1 MEKISDFI
9 NRFILSAENMD
20 DNGKLAEFIE
30 SHFDDNTDRLL
41 FQKSKQ
47 ADIDMGLAVSTIL
60 GHRKLRDKVPSWY
73 RNPHLIFPSSLSVE
87 QCSSEFTAE
96 SRVRTIL
103 ELMPDDC
110 KADTSRLKI
119 ADLTGGLGVDCYVF
133 SRHFG
138 KVLYNEMNPV
148 LADAVRHNFSVL
160 GCSNISVSCS
170 RIECSADGSDTE
182 DLCGTA
188 SATPEGL
195 LRGRA
200 PDIIYLDPARRA
212 ADGKK
217 VFRIEDCQP
226 DIIQLKDSLLRTARF
241 VAVKL
246 SPMADI
252 DIVAR
257 SLGPHCRRIDVVS
270 YANEC
275 KEVVAYLDREYDGEC
290 IICAKCSGKGEFFFT
305 RTEENDADAILL
317 PGASLDRIMSESGAL
332 LLEPDKALLKAGAF
346 RLLCRRF
353 PLAMLDRSTHCYI
366 APVSIHT
373 YTSEYG
379 ISSIKDSD
387 YAADKYELQNFFR
400 IFRIIRVLPL
410 DRNGILTAGKD
421 FPQADVTARNIPVSS
436 DELRRRLKVQSSG
449 RYHIFGLR
457 VTVTPESESLPATSG
472 NYLFITERI

>member
-1 MEKISDFI
+1 MVQESTVYDYSVRAEKLMAAMSPVVQVIMYVTMI
-9 NRFILSAENMD
+9 IL
-20 DNGKLAEFIE
+20 
-30 SHFDDNTDRLL
+30 
-41 FQKSKQ
+41 
-47 ADIDMGLAVSTIL
+47 
-60 GHRKLRDKVPSWY
+60 
-73 RNPHLIFPSSLSVE
+73 LSVGGV
-87 QCSSEFTAE
+87 SI
-96 SRVRTIL
+96 VGG
-103 ELMPDDC
+103 D
-110 KADTSRLKI
+110 LKI
-119 ADLTGGLGVDCYVF
+119 ADLTGGLGVDSYVF

-148 LADAVRHNFSVL
+148 LADAACHNFSVL
-160 GCSNISVSCS
+160 DCSNITVSCS

-195 LRGRA
+195 LRGFA

-410 DRNGILTAGKD
+410 DRNGIRTAGKD

>member
-1 MEKISDFI
+1 
-9 NRFILSAENMD
+9 
-20 DNGKLAEFIE
+20 
-30 SHFDDNTDRLL
+30 
-41 FQKSKQ
+41 
-47 ADIDMGLAVSTIL
+47 
-60 GHRKLRDKVPSWY
+60 
-73 RNPHLIFPSSLSVE
+73 
-87 QCSSEFTAE
+87 
-96 SRVRTIL
+96 
-103 ELMPDDC
+103 
-110 KADTSRLKI
+110 
-119 ADLTGGLGVDCYVF
+119 
-133 SRHFG
+133 
-138 KVLYNEMNPV
+138 
-148 LADAVRHNFSVL
+148 
-160 GCSNISVSCS
+160 
-170 RIECSADGSDTE
+170 
-182 DLCGTA
+182 
-188 SATPEGL
+188 
-195 LRGRA
+195 
-200 PDIIYLDPARRA
+200 
-212 ADGKK
+212 
-217 VFRIEDCQP
+217 
-226 DIIQLKDSLLRTARF
+226 
-241 VAVKL
+241 
-246 SPMADI
+246 MADI

-332 LLEPDKALLKAGAF
+332 LLEPDKAILKAGAF

-387 YAADKYELQNFFR
+387 YAADMYELQNFFR

-410 DRNGILTAGKD
+410 DRNGIRTAGKD

>member
-195 LRGRA
+195 LRGFA

-226 DIIQLKDSLLRTARF
+226 DIMQLKDSLLQIARL

-252 DIVAR
+252 DIVVR

-270 YANEC
+270 SSNEC

-290 IICAKCSGKGEFFFT
+290 TICAKCSGKGEFLFT
-305 RTEENDADAILL
+305 RTEENAADAIL
-317 PGASLDRIMSESGAL
+317 PGQGLNRIMSESGTF
-332 LLEPDKALLKAGAF
+332 LLEPDRALLKAGAF
-346 RLLCRRF
+346 RLPCRRF
-353 PLAMLDRSTHCYI
+353 AIAMLDRSTHFYI
-366 APVSIHT
+366 TSSLCIPTISQAPCSAGSDCISGSPIAGNVS
-373 YTSEYG
+373 
-379 ISSIKDSD
+379 
-387 YAADKYELQNFFR
+387 AAGNPELQDFFR
-400 IFRIIRVLPL
+400 IFRIIKVLPL
-410 DRNGILTAGKD
+410 DKNGIRTAGKD
-421 FPQADVTARNIPVSS
+421 FPQADVTARNVPMGS
-436 DELRRRLKVQSSG
+436 DELRRRLKVQPSG
-449 RYHIFGLR
+449 RYHIFGLK
-457 VTVTPESESLPATSG
+457 ATSG
-472 NYLFITERI
+472 NYLFITERL